1 MAQSANWVR
10 NSTCTESAEPNGQAL
25 QDGGQANWFVNWA
38 ANFHITKSKQ
48 LPRNFAEWVWWSTG
62 VPPPLRRYVNLHVSI
77 YILFLQAFS
86 EHGQD
91 IVPLE
96 VMQSVPL

>member
-1 MAQSANWVR
+1 MGQSANWVR
-10 NSTCTESAEPNGQAL
+10 NSTRTESAELLINGQVL
-25 QDGGQANWFVNWA
+25 QDGCQANWFIICAV
-38 ANFHITKSKQ
+38 NFHNTKSKQ
-48 LPRNFAEWVWWSTG
+48 LPRNFAEWAWWSTG

-91 IVPLE
+91 IAPLE
-96 VMQSVPL
+96 VM